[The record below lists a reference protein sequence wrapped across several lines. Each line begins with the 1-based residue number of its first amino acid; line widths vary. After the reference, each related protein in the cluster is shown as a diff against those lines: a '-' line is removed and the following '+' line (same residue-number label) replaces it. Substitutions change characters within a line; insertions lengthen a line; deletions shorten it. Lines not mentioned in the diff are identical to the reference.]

1 MIYLD
6 HAATTPLRPEARE
19 AMEPFLGEVYGNP
32 SSLHAAG
39 QEARR
44 ALDDARD
51 RVAAA
56 LGARAEEVVFT
67 SGGTEADN
75 LALIGRFLAERER
88 RPHLVTVATEH
99 HAVLD
104 TCRFLE
110 GLGAEV
116 TLLPVDGDGLVDPDA
131 VRRALTPRTAV
142 VSVMYAN
149 NEIGTIAPL
158 AEIGAIA
165 READVPLHT
174 DAVQAVG
181 ALPLTMDALGV
192 DLLSLS
198 AHKFYGTKG
207 VGMLLVRRGTRLQP
221 LQQGGGQERGRR
233 AGTENLAGIVGMARA
248 LELAVAEREAEAPR
262 QAALRDRLIE
272 GIRAVV
278 PEVVLNG
285 HPTRRLPNN
294 ANVAF
299 PGLEAEVL
307 LLNLDLEGVAASAG
321 SACTAGSLEPSYVLQ
336 AIGRARDLGRGSLR
350 LTVGR
355 GTTAEEI
362 ESVIDR
368 LGGIVRRLRRGSS

>member
-1 MIYLD
+1 MTYLD

-131 VRRALTPRTAV
+131 VRRALTPRNSV

-149 NEIGTIAPL
+149 TEIGTIAPL
-158 AEIGAIA
+158 AEIGAIT
-165 READVPLHT
+165 REAGAPLHT

-198 AHKFYGTKG
+198 AHKFYGPKG
-207 VGMLLVRRGTRLQP
+207 VGTLLVRRGTRLQP

-262 QAALRDRLIE
+262 QVALRDRLIE

-294 ANVAF
+294 ANLAF

-355 GTTAEEI
+355 GTTADEI
-362 ESVIDR
+362 ESVVDR